1 MADPTMETRN
11 LEPHGEAAHGEHEE
25 AHGSR
30 KTYWLVALVLAII
43 TLLEVAVF
51 YVPAIRPIIVPVLLV
66 LSAAKFVLVVA
77 FFMHLKYDQPI
88 LTKIFMGGLVVAT
101 VIILALMLLFGAIG
115 PGTIWAGS

>member
-1 MADPTMETRN
+1 MTDPTTETR
-11 LEPHGEAAHGEHEE
+11 HAGADHEAHAGE

-30 KTYWLVALVLAII
+30 QTYWLVALVLAII

-51 YVPAIRPIIVPVLLV
+51 YVPAIRPVIVPVLLV

-77 FFMHLKYDQPI
+77 FFMHLKYDHPV
-88 LTKIFMGGLVVAT
+88 LTRVFMGGLVVAT

-115 PGTIWAGS
+115 PGTIWG